1 MTGRTRPMR
10 VALYTRVSTMAQADK
25 HGTEYQRT
33 QLLRLAEQR
42 GWEVVDVFSEDAV
55 KGKTRTRPE
64 LTRMER
70 SFRKGKYDGVVVWR
84 FDRFARSLSHLVGFL
99 DECRSRNVEFVSY
112 SENIDTST
120 PLGRAMFQIAGAFAE
135 LESNLARE
143 RVMAGLANAK
153 AKGIHCGRPRAA
165 LTAQEAVDAYEAH
178 GSVRRTATALGVS
191 AGLVSKRLKEAREAG
206 EGEAA

>member
-1 MTGRTRPMR
+1 MAPPMK

-25 HGTEYQRT
+25 HGTEYQRA
-33 QLLRLAEQR
+33 QLLALAEQR
-42 GWEVVDVFSEDAV
+42 GWEVVDVFSEEAV

-70 SFRKGKYDGVVVWR
+70 GFRKGRYDAVVVWR

-99 DECRSRNVEFVSY
+99 DECRTRNVEFVSY

-153 AKGIHCGRPRAA
+153 AKGVHIGRPRSP
-165 LTAQEAVDAYEAH
+165 LTAQEAVVALEAH
-178 GSVRRTATALGVS
+178 GSIRRAAAALGVS
-191 AGLVSKRLKEAREAG
+191 AGLVSKRLKEAREG
-206 EGEAA
+206 QEDAA